1 MAKAEEQTRRAYLSV
16 SRSMYE
22 KLQKASKRTG
32 APISILVELSVA
44 PAIGIELSPQAKE
57 WAIKL
62 AARKA
67 G

>member
-1 MAKAEEQTRRAYLSV
+1 
-16 SRSMYE
+16 MYE

-57 WAIKL
+57 WSAKL
-62 AARKA
+62 ARKA